1 MRILHILNH
10 SKKLSGNVH
19 AAVDLAC
26 AQSALGHKVYL
37 CSGGGDFD
45 SVLKSCAVEVIVLS
59 QDRSFKSILN
69 AVVTLRNLCL
79 SQKIEVVHAH
89 MMTSAIIAWAA
100 TFFTPSVLITTA
112 HNAFQRAS
120 VLMGLGK
127 RVIAVSSA
135 TKEVMIK
142 RGVSSSRIS
151 VILNGTIGSPRLQ
164 QLELNHRDLEPNSI
178 MYIGGLHPRKG
189 LPDLLAAYELIY
201 KKNVTPKLYI
211 VGEGPY
217 SKSYRDLAASLKS
230 SENIIFLGRT
240 ESPLSV
246 LAFADVFV
254 LPSHADPAP
263 LVISEAREARCAVI
277 ATRIDGI
284 PELLEEGEAGILV
297 QAGNV
302 TEIAQ
307 AIAMLTNNKKNMEQ
321 WKLRSQINI
330 DRLSVERVA
339 LQTIMVYNEVIGKGA
354 SDC

>member
-1 MRILHILNH
+1 M
-10 SKKLSGNVH
+10 
-19 AAVDLAC
+19 
-26 AQSALGHKVYL
+26 
-37 CSGGGDFD
+37 
-45 SVLKSCAVEVIVLS
+45 
-59 QDRSFKSILN
+59 
-69 AVVTLRNLCL
+69 
-79 SQKIEVVHAH
+79 
-89 MMTSAIIAWAA
+89 
-100 TFFTPSVLITTA
+100 
-112 HNAFQRAS
+112 
-120 VLMGLGK
+120 
-127 RVIAVSSA
+127 
-135 TKEVMIK
+135 
-142 RGVSSSRIS
+142 
-151 VILNGTIGSPRLQ
+151 Q